1 MTKQYEEVKL
11 VTDGGCRGN
20 PGPGAIA
27 FILMDGDNKVLFRF
41 GKLIGQTTNNK
52 AEYTAL
58 IEGLACAA
66 AYTNGEVRC
75 YSDSLLV
82 VKQVQDEW
90 KIKDEEL
97 KRLYLKVLD
106 KESAF
111 ENVTYTHLRRTH
123 PDIEAADKIVND
135 TLDGHKQNLMSS

>member
-1 MTKQYEEVKL
+1 MTKHNEEIKL

-20 PGPGAIA
+20 PGLGAIA
-27 FILMDGDNKVLFRF
+27 FIIMNCDNKVLFRF

-66 AYTNGEVRC
+66 AYTNGVVCC

-111 ENVTYTHLRRTH
+111 EKVTYTHLRRTH
-123 PDIEAADKIVND
+123 PDIEAADKIVNE
-135 TLDGHKQNLMSS
+135 TLDGA

>member
-1 MTKQYEEVKL
+1 MMPKLNEEVKL

-27 FILMDGDNKVLFRF
+27 FIIMDNVNKVLFRF

-58 IEGLACAA
+58 IEGLARAVD
-66 AYTNGEVRC
+66 YTSGTVNC
-75 YSDSLLV
+75 FLDSQLV
-82 VKQVQDEW
+82 VKQVKDEW

-97 KRLYLKVLD
+97 KRLYLNVLD
-106 KESAF
+106 NESVF
-111 ENVTYTHLRRTH
+111 EKVTYTHLRRTH
-123 PDIEAADKIVND
+123 PDIVAVDKVVNE
-135 TLDGHKQNLMSS
+135 TMDGAEKHS

>member
-1 MTKQYEEVKL
+1 MPKHNEEVKL

-27 FILMDGDNKVLFRF
+27 FIIMDSDNKELFRF

-58 IEGLACAA
+58 IEGLASTKAH
-66 AYTNGEVRC
+66 TNGVVHC

-90 KIKDEEL
+90 KIKDEKL
-97 KRLYLKVLD
+97 KHLCLKVLD
-106 KESAF
+106 NESAF
-111 ENVTYTHLRRTH
+111 AKVTYTHLRRTH
-123 PDIEAADKIVND
+123 PDIEAVDRIVNE
-135 TLDGHKQNLMSS
+135 TLDGAEKQS